1 MRIKRQLRS
10 KFSRLNITKLFST
23 PTIVTIVK
31 ATTHETREIAWELL
45 FLKLSVNQKKLKES
59 PMVIF
64 HVGIFCD

>member
-23 PTIVTIVK
+23 PTIVTIVN
-31 ATTHETREIAWELL
+31 ATTHETREIAWEL